1 MQIIDCHTHLFKTR
15 PKAVSELLHLM
26 DEFGIDKSI
35 VFPGTEINPDN
46 AFLAR
51 EIAPHRDRL
60 FPFAWINPVIDSN
73 KRIDELMDLVENRGF
88 KGMKLH
94 PLFHSFYPN
103 RPNIYPLVHKCGELH
118 IPVTVHSGHAPYSLP
133 WQIAELAKDCPETTI
148 IMDHMGLQVG
158 WVDDAIHLAEQVPN
172 IILGTTAMPFHE
184 KIRIAVER
192 IGQERVIFGSDA
204 PSIHPFPELSRV
216 RLAGLSDDALASV
229 LGNNTARLLGI

>member
-1 MQIIDCHTHLFKTR
+1 MLTIDCHTHLFKTR
-15 PKAVSELLHLM
+15 EHAVEELLHLM
-26 DEFGIDKSI
+26 DETGIDKAI

-46 AFLAR
+46 EFLSKA
-51 EIAPHRDRL
+51 IAAHRDRL
-60 FPFAWINPVIDSN
+60 YPFAWINPVIDSD
-73 KRIDELMDLVENRGF
+73 KRQQELRRLVEKDGF

-103 RPNIYPLVHKCGELH
+103 RPNIYPLVQLCGELG

-133 WQIAELAKDCPETTI
+133 WQIAELAKACPDTTV

-158 WVDDAIHLAEQVPN
+158 WVDDAILLAEHIPN
-172 IILGTTAMPFHE
+172 IVLGTTAMPFHE

-192 IGQERVIFGSDA
+192 VGENRVIFGSDA

-216 RLAGLSDDALASV
+216 RLAGLSEQSLAAV
-229 LGNNTARLLGI
+229 VGKNTARLLGI